1 MSKPRPAPEPSHT
14 EAIVAFLRQP
24 SAYPDRPKGVEV
36 RETHMAWVFLT
47 DRLAYKLKKP
57 VRFSYLD
64 YGTLAARERV
74 CRAEVALN
82 SRLSPWVYLGV
93 VPVLDDEAG
102 GLRLGEDVTDGG
114 APLDWLVKMRRLP
127 ADSFLEDAIAAGGP
141 EHDRLRPAAELLAR
155 FYAGLAPRRADAN
168 RFARVLLDDI
178 AESRDALCEA
188 PQLVPRRDVERAVAA
203 LERFVAHERP
213 LLGERAAR
221 VVEGHGDLRPEHVHL
236 GPPPAVID
244 CIEFNRRFRLND
256 PAEELAFL
264 DMECGRLGA
273 AWVGEIF
280 VRAYRDIA
288 GDAPPPRLLA
298 FYRAK
303 RALLRAKLSLWHLED
318 SVPDP
323 EKWRGKA
330 RGYLAL
336 AGNELDAL

>member
-1 MSKPRPAPEPSHT
+1 MPKPRPVPEPGHT

-24 SAYPDRPKGVEV
+24 SAYPDRPEGVEV

-93 VPVLDDEAG
+93 VPVLRDEGG
-102 GLRLGEDVTDGG
+102 GLRIGADGGGGG

-127 ADSFLEDAIAAGGP
+127 AEDFLEEAIIAGGP
-141 EHDRLRPAAELLAR
+141 ERDRLRPAAELLAR
-155 FYAGLAPRRADAN
+155 FHAGLPPQRPDAN

-178 AESRDALCEA
+178 AESRDALCAA
-188 PQLVPRRDVERAVAA
+188 PEILSRPDVERSVAA
-203 LERFVAHERP
+203 LERFVAAERP

-264 DMECGRLGA
+264 GMECARLGA
-273 AWVGEIF
+273 RWVGEVF
-280 VRAYRDIA
+280 LSAYRDLSD
-288 GDAPPPRLLA
+288 DAPPPRLMA

-318 SVPDP
+318 TVPDP
-323 EKWRGKA
+323 EKWREKA

-336 AGNELDAL
+336 AKEELDAL